1 MTSENSTRKQS
12 GRPFRKGQSG
22 NPKGKPKGTLNHA
35 TRAVMALLDGEA
47 EALTRKAVEMA
58 LSGDATALRLCLE
71 RLAPPRKDA
80 PLAFEVPAMT
90 CAGDATKA
98 LGGIL
103 KAVGDGGMT
112 PSEGAAVAALIE
124 NYRKT
129 LETSDLEARIA
140 ALEENRS

>member
-1 MTSENSTRKQS
+1 MASENSTRKQG

-47 EALTRKAVEMA
+47 EALTRKAVELA
-58 LSGDATALRLCLE
+58 LGGDATALRLCLE

-80 PLAFEVPAMT
+80 PLAFEVPDMT
-90 CAGDATKA
+90 CAADAATA
-98 LGGIL
+98 LAGVL
-103 KAVGDGGMT
+103 KAVGDGSIT

-129 LETSDLEARIA
+129 LETSELEARIA
-140 ALEENRS
+140 ALEETR